1 MTRRLRGGHRP
12 ADPDDGGTLMIL
24 TIGYAALALV
34 LILLCA
40 DATSL
45 YLAQKRLDALAD
57 GAAVAAA
64 EGIAPTTGAG
74 AVVVRLDDRS
84 VREQA
89 SLFVRD
95 NGEDATLVAAAAPD
109 GTSARVTV
117 AATWHP
123 PVITLF
129 VPRGVDL
136 RATATSRTALE

>member
-1 MTRRLRGGHRP
+1 MMRRFLVRRRP
-12 ADPDDGGTLMIL
+12 TGPDDEGTLMIL

-34 LILLCA
+34 LILLCT

-74 AVVVRLDDRS
+74 AVVLRLDERA

-89 SLFVRD
+89 ALFVRD
-95 NGEDATLVAAAAPD
+95 NGADATLVAAAAPD

-136 RATATSRTALE
+136 RATATSRTALD